1 MLASRFLSRVSRSAG
16 LRSSLSAATAAA
28 LPPRNQSPIFSNRY
42 HSLVH
47 NFSQKLVAAQV
58 SLDSFSLQRFSLS
71 SSTESHE
78 KESSNTESAASKT
91 SEEEKATTSEANE
104 SESKAR
110 RKGAKRATAV
120 SESDSGSDDDEEE
133 EMSKDDLMKL
143 VAEKEELLYG
153 KEEELKQMKDKVL
166 RTYAE
171 MENVMDRTRRDA
183 ENTKKYAIQNFA
195 KSLLDVADNLGRAS
209 SVVKESFS
217 KLDNN
222 DTSKEEDSAGGA
234 AAPLLKTLLEG
245 VEMTEKQ
252 LAEVFK
258 KFGMEKYDPIN
269 EPFDPNRHNAMFQV
283 PDASKPE
290 GTVAHVLKSGYTLYD
305 RVIRPAEVGV
315 TQGGESE
322 ENKKESGA

>member
-1 MLASRFLSRVSRSAG
+1 MLVSRILSRVSRSAG
-16 LRSSLSAATAAA
+16 LRSSLSAAA
-28 LPPRNQSPIFSNRY
+28 LPARNQAPIFTNRY

-47 NFSQKLVAAQV
+47 NFSQKLVAAQA
-58 SLDSFSLQRFSLS
+58 SLDSFPLQRFSLS
-71 SSTESHE
+71 TSTTTPESHE
-78 KESSNTESAASKT
+78 KESSSTESASKAS
-91 SEEEKATTSEANE
+91 EEKATTSEANE
-104 SESKAR
+104 ND
-110 RKGAKRATAV
+110 AKRAGV
-120 SESDSGSDDDEEE
+120 SESDSERDDE

-143 VAEKEELLYG
+143 VAEKEELLSV

-217 KLDNN
+217 KLDV
-222 DTSKEEDSAGGA
+222 TSKEDSAG

-322 ENKKESGA
+322 ENKKESDA

>member
-1 MLASRFLSRVSRSAG
+1 MLASRILSRVSRSAG
-16 LRSSLSAATAAA
+16 LRSSLSAAA
-28 LPPRNQSPIFSNRY
+28 LPARNQAPIFSNRY

-47 NFSQKLVAAQV
+47 NFSQKLVAAHV
-58 SLDSFSLQRFSLS
+58 PLDSFSLQRFSLS
-71 SSTESHE
+71 STSTTPESHE
-78 KESSNTESAASKT
+78 KESSNTEASKT
-91 SEEEKATTSEANE
+91 AEAND
-104 SESKAR
+104 
-110 RKGAKRATAV
+110 G
-120 SESDSGSDDDEEE
+120 DDEE
-133 EMSKDDLMKL
+133 EMSKDDLVKL
-143 VAEKEELLYG
+143 VAEKEELLSV
-153 KEEELKQMKDKVL
+153 KEEEIKQMKDKVL

-183 ENTKKYAIQNFA
+183 ENTKKYALQNFA

-217 KLDNN
+217 KLDE
-222 DTSKEEDSAGGA
+222 TSKDSAAG

-322 ENKKESGA
+322 ENKKESDA

>member
-1 MLASRFLSRVSRSAG
+1 MLVSRILSRISRSAG
-16 LRSSLSAATAAA
+16 LRYSLSTAAA
-28 LPPRNQSPIFSNRY
+28 LPARNQAPIFTNRY
-42 HSLVH
+42 HSLAH
-47 NFSQKLVAAQV
+47 NFSHKLFAAQV

-71 SSTESHE
+71 SSTTTPESHE
-78 KESSNTESAASKT
+78 KDTEASKT
-91 SEEEKATTSEANE
+91 SEEKATCEANE
-104 SESKAR
+104 SEFR
-110 RKGAKRATAV
+110 VRGKGA
-120 SESDSGSDDDEEE
+120 ESDSGSDDEEL
-133 EMSKDDLMKL
+133 SKDDLMKL

-217 KLDNN
+217 KLD
-222 DTSKEEDSAGGA
+222 TSKEDSAGA
-234 AAPLLKTLLEG
+234 TPLLKTLLEG

-269 EPFDPNRHNAMFQV
+269 EPFDPNRHNAVFQV

-315 TQGGESE
+315 TRGGESE
-322 ENKKESGA
+322 ENKKESDA

>member
-1 MLASRFLSRVSRSAG
+1 MLASRILSRVSRSAG
-16 LRSSLSAATAAA
+16 LRSSLSAAA
-28 LPPRNQSPIFSNRY
+28 LPARNQAPIFSNRY

-47 NFSQKLVAAQV
+47 NFSQKLVAAHV
-58 SLDSFSLQRFSLS
+58 PLDSFSLQRFSLS
-71 SSTESHE
+71 STSTTPESHE
-78 KESSNTESAASKT
+78 KESSNTEASKT
-91 SEEEKATTSEANE
+91 AEANE
-104 SESKAR
+104 SGPDSESKASAG
-110 RKGAKRATAV
+110 KGAKRAAV
-120 SESDSGSDDDEEE
+120 SESDSESGDDEE
-133 EMSKDDLMKL
+133 EMSKDDLVKL
-143 VAEKEELLYG
+143 VAEKEELLSV
-153 KEEELKQMKDKVL
+153 KEEEIKQMKDKVL

-183 ENTKKYAIQNFA
+183 ENTKKYALQNFA

-217 KLDNN
+217 KLDE
-222 DTSKEEDSAGGA
+222 TSKDSAAG

-322 ENKKESGA
+322 ENKKESDA